1 MNLVSSKLTTL
12 HVRPRMRHPQ
22 ARASSA
28 RRARQQQITPAAHM
42 SQQRTPSTVVHHTLR
57 MQLQLVSRRASKLP
71 MMLPSMPKTPPTVL
85 VTRASKQLDLHSNTL
100 RTLPTVPAEQA
111 SKQPDQH
118 SSMPRRQ
125 PTAQAEQASK
135 QLGLLSRLLMLP
147 AGRASRHQGRHSRH
161 TMMPQVLHQMQP
173 QWASRRASR
182 QQVVLLSMLT
192 TPMSLPRTLQVG
204 FLTAG
209 LTNFKLCCFESLDV
223 MHFASL

>member
-85 VTRASKQLDLHSNTL
+85 VTGASKQLD
-100 RTLPTVPAEQA
+100 
-111 SKQPDQH
+111 
-118 SSMPRRQ
+118 
-125 PTAQAEQASK
+125 
-135 QLGLLSRLLMLP
+135 LLSRLLMLP

-204 FLTAG
+204 FWTAG
-209 LTNFKLCCFESLDV
+209 LTNFRLCCFESLDV